1 MLLAI
6 DVGNT
11 NITFAIFDG
20 EAIRADWRVGT
31 VTRRTG
37 DEYAALMLILFGEQ
51 GLSFSYIQGVA
62 ISSVVPA
69 TVDALVRF
77 AQKHLKVASPLVLG
91 PDVDFGIKVNYH
103 PISDVGADRIANA
116 IAAHAKYGGSV
127 IVVDFGTA
135 TTLDAISETGD
146 YLGGAIA
153 PGIQIS
159 LEALFSRAAR
169 LTGVR
174 IVAPKNAI
182 GASTA
187 ESLQSGIVYG
197 FAGQVDALVDRF
209 QEEMGGSAKVIA
221 TGGQAEIIAAHSRT
235 IECCDELLTLEGL
248 RMIWERNNGAS
259 RSSEL

>member
-11 NITFAIFDG
+11 TITFAVFDSDK
-20 EAIRADWRVGT
+20 IRADWRVGT

-51 GLSFSYIQGVA
+51 GLAFKDIDGVA

-77 AQKHLKVASPLVLG
+77 SRNHLHIGDPMVLG
-91 PDVDFGIKVNYH
+91 PDVDFGVKVDYH

-116 IAAHAKYGGSV
+116 VAAHAKYGGAV

-135 TTLDAISETGD
+135 TTLDAVSANGD

-169 LTGVR
+169 LTGVQLT
-174 IVAPKNAI
+174 APEKAI
-182 GASTA
+182 GTSTA
-187 ESLQSGIVYG
+187 ESLRSGIIYG

-209 QEEMGGSAKVIA
+209 QAEMGGGAKVVA
-221 TGGQAEIIAAHSRT
+221 TGGLAEVIAAHSRT
-235 IECCDELLTLEGL
+235 IECCDDLLTLEGL
-248 RMIWERNNGAS
+248 RLVWERTRKRA
-259 RSSEL
+259 

>member
-1 MLLAI
+1 MLLAV

-11 NITFAIFDG
+11 NITFAVFDG
-20 EAIRADWRVGT
+20 NKIVADWRVGT
-31 VTRRTG
+31 VARRTG

-51 GLSFSYIQGVA
+51 NLSFSDIDGVA

-69 TVDALVRF
+69 TNDALIRF
-77 AQKHLKVASPLVLG
+77 SKKHLKVETPLVLG
-91 PDVDFGIKVNYH
+91 PDIDFGVKVNYY
-103 PISDVGADRIANA
+103 PASDVGADRIANA
-116 IAAHAKYGGSV
+116 IAAHAKYGGKV

-135 TTLDAISETGD
+135 TTLDAVSDDGD

-169 LTGVR
+169 LTGVQ
-174 IVAPKNAI
+174 ITAPKNAI
-182 GASTA
+182 GTSTA

-209 QEEMGGSAKVIA
+209 QDEMGGSAKVIA
-221 TGGQAEIIAAHSRT
+221 TGGLAEIIAAHSRT
-235 IECCDELLTLEGL
+235 IERCDEPLTLEGL
-248 RMIWERNNGAS
+248 RIIWEQKCRKS
-259 RSSEL
+259 